1 MPASWK
7 LSNAKRKSTSKTNNI
22 TINMYYF
29 YFCFQIFGV
38 GYNGFIV
45 GKDNLMHIW
54 TKRTAG
60 DDEMYND
67 YLQHAETNCIH
78 FSTTPDLRD
87 AIVFV
92 SCLPCEQCALKLIQK
107 RVKGIMYNISLR
119 KFMYPSLDYFAA
131 VKSDIA
137 LVSFKDFNEKPGEDC
152 ISVEGL
158 DPVYSK
164 SNWDY
169 MFMAIAS
176 LAAKRS
182 ESPPFVWGG
191 CVIVQDKK
199 IISYGYSG
207 IPQFMMRAEIPKEKP
222 DIIQKWSGVEEYLK
236 DLMTKAQIDCIRNA
250 LYYAGDV
257 SGAKVYT
264 TRIPTLEAMKEM
276 IQREIKEVIYL
287 EDIPSHLSSY
297 LDPDEKV
304 ALQQQQAKV
313 EQLAKQDNIALR
325 EFSIVKEDGIAQR
338 GMKINI
344 TVETIPLEK
353 AEEKYILACQEE
365 NYKPNIEGGVIIPK
379 SEDEH
384 VKRFQTWDRSPYSI
398 KQSNKKAKKEPKEKE
413 SEVDTF
419 TTPFKGNEQKPQ

>member
-1 MPASWK
+1 
-7 LSNAKRKSTSKTNNI
+7 L
-22 TINMYYF
+22 
-29 YFCFQIFGV
+29 
-38 GYNGFIV
+38 
-45 GKDNLMHIW
+45 
-54 TKRTAG
+54 
-60 DDEMYND
+60 
-67 YLQHAETNCIH
+67 
-78 FSTTPDLRD
+78 
-87 AIVFV
+87 
-92 SCLPCEQCALKLIQK
+92 
-107 RVKGIMYNISLR
+107 
-119 KFMYPSLDYFAA
+119 
-131 VKSDIA
+131 
-137 LVSFKDFNEKPGEDC
+137 
-152 ISVEGL
+152 
-158 DPVYSK
+158 
-164 SNWDY
+164 
-169 MFMAIAS
+169 
-176 LAAKRS
+176 
-182 ESPPFVWGG
+182 
-191 CVIVQDKK
+191 
-199 IISYGYSG
+199 
-207 IPQFMMRAEIPKEKP
+207 
-222 DIIQKWSGVEEYLK
+222 
-236 DLMTKAQIDCIRNA
+236 
-250 LYYAGDV
+250 
-257 SGAKVYT
+257 
-264 TRIPTLEAMKEM
+264 
-276 IQREIKEVIYL
+276 QREIKEVIYL